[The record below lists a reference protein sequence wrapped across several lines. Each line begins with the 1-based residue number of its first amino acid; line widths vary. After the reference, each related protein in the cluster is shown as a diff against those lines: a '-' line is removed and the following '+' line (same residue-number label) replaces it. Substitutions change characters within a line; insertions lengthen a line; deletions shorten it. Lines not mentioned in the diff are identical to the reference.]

1 MDVAHEEYAL
11 SKIND
16 KTAFRNEINGRLIK
30 QTTEGNPSVIHVGPV
45 VRTPGEMIHSQLL
58 YRFIQVKIYHFI
70 DNTILLIYV
79 DDVPIRRC
87 GGFAGIQ
94 CPSGYECIWKDPN
107 GHETCNSPSPD
118 ASGVCRKGMTI
129 EVIK

>member
-1 MDVAHEEYAL
+1 
-11 SKIND
+11 
-16 KTAFRNEINGRLIK
+16 
-30 QTTEGNPSVIHVGPV
+30 
-45 VRTPGEMIHSQLL
+45 MICL
-58 YRFIQVKIYHFI
+58 IQVKTYHFI
-70 DNTILLIYV
+70 DNTILLTYV

-118 ASGVCRKGMTI
+118 ASGVCRKGMMKKSPYKGQNI
-129 EVIK
+129 LFPNIVYLQYFF